1 MTRKRQDRFRECQV
15 GEARVN
21 RSQRVVLMYGESF
34 VLSFASPDYSTC
46 PRNVRFLLPPR
57 LFVVLP
63 RAAPLWHC
71 GGLVICL
78 YVGKAEHLHSENE
91 LHHQPRRH
99 IYMRNIDCLLS
110 RLFLMLFRIIYH
122 NKNYKH

>member
-1 MTRKRQDRFRECQV
+1 MSSRRGTCQP
-15 GEARVN
+15 ATACC
-21 RSQRVVLMYGESF
+21 VVLMYGESF

-71 GGLVICL
+71 GGLVMRDQICL
-78 YVGKAEHLHSENE
+78 CVCVSVGKAEHLHSENK

-99 IYMRNIDCLLS
+99 IYMRNLDCLLS
-110 RLFLMLFRIIYH
+110 RLFLMLFRVIYH
-122 NKNYKH
+122 TKNYNY